1 MFILFQLIKGIK
13 LMTVIVKKKKKW
25 INLIFTDIFVNILVV
40 FGVYFGL
47 SFL

>member
-13 LMTVIVKKKKKW
+13 LMTVIVKKNKW
-25 INLIFTDIFVNILVV
+25 INLIFSDIFVNILVV